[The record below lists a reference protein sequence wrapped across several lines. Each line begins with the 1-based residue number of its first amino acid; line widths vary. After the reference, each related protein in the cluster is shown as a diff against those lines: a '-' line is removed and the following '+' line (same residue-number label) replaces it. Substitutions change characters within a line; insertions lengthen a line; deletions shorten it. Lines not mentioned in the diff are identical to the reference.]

1 MISMSEYSILIE
13 DNSRIF
19 LVKKISFD
27 KKKRKLI
34 IFKYK
39 QDNSYEV
46 PAKDIVLDEI
56 KLEDKKVDKLEI
68 QFSHEDFWSFLIKK
82 YNILS
87 IEDFIISAIDYYD
100 IKNYDHLNI
109 FLESFNSDFTY
120 YKVVDKDKVYLNPKD
135 IVSKILNNLDIK
147 KQKTNLSKDF
157 IRALNDNHNS
167 DNVDWA
173 KYNEQI
179 TQIINY
185 LAGEKKYSRTFI
197 ESVKYALGANNYFE
211 ILSLL
216 KSFGVFNK
224 NFEPLYSLLNLDNDF
239 PYSDSQIKDNAS
251 KDLESKSFLEAFTID
266 DEETYDFDDAFSIK
280 REGDVYLLSV
290 HITNFSSFFLDNSIF
305 TEKAKEIINTIY
317 VPSGNFDLYS
327 KKMIE
332 SISLVSGK
340 LRPVLSINF
349 KIENFEIISHEIEES
364 IIKVK
369 ENYTYSRFQSL
380 IPDNLNYEFLDS
392 FTEILNNKRLKNAD
406 FKFFN
411 QEINIK
417 LNNKNNII
425 INELPQINSRRIVSE
440 LMILANFY
448 FSKFFIENSVPA
460 IFRSQ
465 KKSDNLEIS
474 IIDDNPPFCFHRKV
488 SPVEISSQVEKHSGL
503 GLDSYL
509 QITSPVR
516 RYLDSINMRQISFFL
531 QKNEILFTKD
541 DLDKYLSIVLPK
553 LSSVKDKSKKVYK
566 LWALKYL
573 SQENHNEI
581 SGYIY
586 AKLKDKYIIFFNKF
600 NFFDS
605 VDRVNCKNSYEKDD
619 FIQLYFDDIDYQN
632 LQLIN
637 LKD

>member
-13 DNSRIF
+13 DNSKIF

-34 IFKYK
+34 ISKYK
-39 QDNSYEV
+39 QDKSYEV

-56 KLEDKKVDKLEI
+56 KLEGKKVDKLEI
-68 QFSHEDFWSFLIKK
+68 QFSHVDFWSFLIKE

-87 IEDFIISAIDYYD
+87 IEDFITSAIEYYN

-147 KQKTNLSKDF
+147 KQKDDLSKDF
-157 IRALNDNHNS
+157 IRALNENHNL

-173 KYNEQI
+173 KYNEQRA
-179 TQIINY
+179 QIINY

-197 ESVKYALGANNYFE
+197 ESVKDALGANNYLE

-239 PYSDSQIKDNAS
+239 PYSDSQVKDNRS

-266 DEETYDFDDAFSIK
+266 DVDTYDFDDAISIK
-280 REGDVYLLSV
+280 SEEDVYLLSV
-290 HITNFSSFFLDNSIF
+290 HITNFSSFFSDNSIF

-327 KKMIE
+327 KEMIQ
-332 SISLVSGK
+332 SMSLVSGK

-349 KIENFEIISHEIEES
+349 RIKNFEIISYEIEES

-369 ENYTYSRFQSL
+369 ENYTYTKFQSL
-380 IPDNLNYEFLDS
+380 IADNLNYEFLDS
-392 FTEILNNKRLKNAD
+392 FTEFLNNRRLENAD

-411 QEINIK
+411 QEMNIK

-465 KKSDNLEIS
+465 KKSHNLETS

-531 QKNEILFTKD
+531 QNNKILYNKD
-541 DLDKYLSIVLPK
+541 ELDKYLSILLPK

-586 AKLKDKYIIFFNKF
+586 AKLKDKYIVFFNKF

-619 FIQLYFDDIDYQN
+619 FIKLYFDDIDYLNQ
-632 LQLIN
+632 QLIN

>member
-13 DNSRIF
+13 DNSKIF

-34 IFKYK
+34 ISKYK
-39 QDNSYEV
+39 QDKSYEV

-68 QFSHEDFWSFLIKK
+68 QFSHVDFWSFLIKK

-100 IKNYDHLNI
+100 INNYDHLNI

-147 KQKTNLSKDF
+147 KQKEDLSKDF

-197 ESVKYALGANNYFE
+197 ESVKYALGANNYHE

-224 NFEPLYSLLNLDNDF
+224 NFEPLYSSLNLDNDF
-239 PYSDSQIKDNAS
+239 PYSDSQVKDNAS

-266 DEETYDFDDAFSIK
+266 DEDTYDFDDAISIK
-280 REGDVYLLSV
+280 REEDVYLLSV

-305 TEKAKEIINTIY
+305 TKKAQEIINTIY

-327 KKMIE
+327 KRMIE

-349 KIENFEIISHEIEES
+349 RIKNFEIISHEIEER

-369 ENYTYSRFQSL
+369 ENYTYSKFQSL

-392 FTEILNNKRLKNAD
+392 FTEI
-406 FKFFN
+406 
-411 QEINIK
+411 

-448 FSKFFIENSVPA
+448 FSNFFIENSVPA

-465 KKSDNLEIS
+465 KKSDNLETS

-531 QKNEILFTKD
+531 QKNEILYTKD
-541 DLDKYLSIVLPK
+541 ELDKYLSIVLPK

-573 SQENHNEI
+573 SQENYNVI

-586 AKLKDKYIIFFNKF
+586 AKLKDKYIVFFNKF

-619 FIQLYFDDIDYQN
+619 FIKLYFDDIDYQN